1 MGSNPTPAVQQRAG
15 VATAAPSGL
24 GAIDLGTLGGTSSTA
39 CAVRGQIESTSPD
52 QQLIVVATGQ
62 YLGEGFDCPQLDTLF
77 LAFPVS
83 FKGRLVQYTGRLMR
97 ASEGKTSVRVYDYA
111 DVRVPV
117 LRSMHARRLTT
128 YKSLGFDQH
137 RQQTAFA
144 LATGG

>member
-1 MGSNPTPAVQQRAG
+1 

-62 YLGEGFDCPQLDTLF
+62 YLGEGFDCPQLHT

-83 FKGRLVQYTGRLMR
+83 LKGRLVQYTGRLMR
-97 ASEGKTSVRVYDYA
+97 AHGGKRSVRV
-111 DVRVPV
+111 
-117 LRSMHARRLTT
+117 
-128 YKSLGFDQH
+128 
-137 RQQTAFA
+137 
-144 LATGG
+144 